1 VTTRAGPIII
11 KAESLNVGV
20 IGTGMIGQDHIRRL
34 THVLSG
40 ARVVAVT
47 DVDRDRARAIADD
60 LPGAVTHA
68 TGQELVDDPA
78 VDAVVVTSW
87 GPTHEEYVLAA
98 IAAGKQ
104 VFCEKPL
111 ATTRAACDRILDAE
125 VAAGRRHVMVGFMR
139 RYDAQYRAMKETVTD
154 GSIGLP
160 LLMHAAHRNP
170 SVPDHYTSDMIIND
184 STVHDID
191 VARWLF
197 DDELAA
203 ITVVK
208 PRRSRKARQGFDD
221 PLLVLLQMESG
232 VLVDVEASVNAG
244 FAYDIRGEV
253 VCEDGT
259 VELSE
264 SAGPVVK
271 RAGRYSGRVPADWR
285 ERFVRAFDTEI
296 QAWVDAVGSG
306 GTTGPSAWDGYAA
319 AVACETGLAALHSGA
334 REPVTLRERPDLYKE
349 DGR

>member
-1 VTTRAGPIII
+1 VTV
-11 KAESLNVGV
+11 NVGV

-40 ARVVAVT
+40 VRVVAVT
-47 DVDRDRARAIADD
+47 DVDLDRARSIADD
-60 LPGAVTHA
+60 GVTVHES
-68 TGQELVDDPA
+68 GQALIDDPG

-87 GPTHEEYVLAA
+87 GPTHEEYVLAC

-111 ATTRAACDRILDAE
+111 ATTQEACGRIVDAE
-125 VAAGRRHVMVGFMR
+125 VASGRRLVAVGFMR
-139 RYDAQYRAMKETVTD
+139 RYDAQYRAMKAVVTR
-154 GSIGLP
+154 GEIGAP
-160 LLMHAAHRNP
+160 LMMHAAHRNP

-191 VARWLF
+191 VARFMF
-197 DDELAA
+197 DEEVAA
-203 ITVVK
+203 VTVLK
-208 PRRSRKARQGFDD
+208 PRVSSKARDGFND
-221 PLLVLLQMESG
+221 PLLVLLEMTSG
-232 VLVDVEASVNAG
+232 VLVDIEASVNAG

-264 SAGPVVK
+264 SAGAIVK
-271 RAGRYSGRVPADWR
+271 RANSYGGRVPEDWR
-285 ERFVRAFDTEI
+285 ERFVLAFDTEF
-296 QAWVDAVGSG
+296 QAWVNAVAAG

-319 AVACETGLAALHSGA
+319 TVTCDAGLAALRSGN
-334 REPVTLRERPDLYKE
+334 REPVVLRDRPDLYKAQ
-349 DGR
+349 

>member
-1 VTTRAGPIII
+1 VTV
-11 KAESLNVGV
+11 NVGV

-40 ARVVAVT
+40 VRVVAVT
-47 DVDRDRARAIADD
+47 DVDLDRARSIADD
-60 LPGAVTHA
+60 GVTVHES
-68 TGQELVDDPA
+68 GQALIDDPG

-87 GPTHEEYVLAA
+87 GPTHEEYVLAC

-111 ATTRAACDRILDAE
+111 ATTQEACGRIVDAE
-125 VAAGRRHVMVGFMR
+125 VASGRRLVAVGFMR
-139 RYDAQYRAMKETVTD
+139 RYDAQYRAMKAVVASGE
-154 GSIGLP
+154 IGAP
-160 LLMHAAHRNP
+160 LMMHAAHRNP

-191 VARWLF
+191 VARFMF
-197 DDELAA
+197 DEEVAA
-203 ITVVK
+203 VTVLK
-208 PRRSRKARQGFDD
+208 PRVSSKARDGFND
-221 PLLVLLQMESG
+221 PLLVLLEMTSG

-264 SAGPVVK
+264 SAGAIVK
-271 RAGRYSGRVPADWR
+271 RANSYSGRVPEDWR
-285 ERFVRAFDTEI
+285 ERFVLAFDTEF
-296 QAWVDAVGSG
+296 QAWVNAVAAG

-319 AVACETGLAALHSGA
+319 TVTCDAGLAALRSGN
-334 REPVTLRERPDLYKE
+334 REPVVLRDRPDLYKAQ
-349 DGR
+349 

>member
-1 VTTRAGPIII
+1 MT
-11 KAESLNVGV
+11 LNVGV

-34 THVLSG
+34 TSVLSG

-47 DVDRDRARAIADD
+47 DVDADRAAAAAP
-60 LPGAVTHA
+60 PGARVHG
-68 TGQELVDDPA
+68 TGQQVIEDPD

-111 ATTRAACDRILDAE
+111 ATTREACDRILDAE
-125 VAAGRRHVMVGFMR
+125 VAAGRRLVSVGFMR
-139 RYDAQYRAMKETVTD
+139 RYDDQYRAMKAIVTS
-154 GSIGLP
+154 GEIGPP

-170 SVPDHYTSDMIIND
+170 SVPGFFTSEMIIND

-191 VARWLF
+191 VARWMF
-197 DDELAA
+197 DQEVAA
-203 ITVVK
+203 VRVLT
-208 PRRSRKARQGFDD
+208 PRTSSKARAGFND
-221 PLLVLLQMESG
+221 PLLVLLEMADG

-264 SAGPVVK
+264 SAGVVTK
-271 RAGRYSGRVPADWR
+271 RAGTHTGRVPTDWK
-285 ERFVRAFDTEI
+285 ERFARAFDAEF
-296 QAWVDAVGSG
+296 QAWIDAVTAG

-319 AVACETGLAALHSGA
+319 TVVCDTGLAALRSGE
-334 REPVTLRERPDLYKE
+334 REPVVLREKPVLYEK
-349 DGR
+349 DGS